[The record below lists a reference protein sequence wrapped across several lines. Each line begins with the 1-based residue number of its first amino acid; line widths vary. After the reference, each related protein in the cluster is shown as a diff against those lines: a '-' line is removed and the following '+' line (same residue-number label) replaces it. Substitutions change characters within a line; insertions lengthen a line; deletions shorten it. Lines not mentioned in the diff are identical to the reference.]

1 MRSRLRYRIGTAGAL
16 VALSL
21 LFSSAAGAQRPT
33 GSALARADAAFA
45 DGDRTA
51 AERGYEDVL
60 RQDSSQSRAVFRL
73 AQLREK
79 REAGASIVL
88 YRRYVVLQPR
98 DAWGH
103 MALGN
108 ALGAAGNLSAA
119 LSAYDAAVRV
129 APAERDVHVGR
140 ARLLAR
146 AGHTDDA
153 IAAYARWVSTTAGD
167 AEAWRELSLQRRR
180 AGRIPEAVVAL
191 ERVRALE
198 TKPAEVTIA
207 ERDLARLRALGRSTL
222 EPLVGGSGDSDG
234 LTTARAGAT
243 YTSAALGRARG
254 VVLASANRAG
264 DGTVSRGSQQASVGL
279 QFRPLAQLRL
289 EVAGGVARADRAFVD
304 TIIVLR
310 PGTGQ
315 GPGGRRPIGVP
326 TVVGSNSFETLP
338 VGRGRLSWRKPGDAI
353 AVDVRAAR
361 QLLDASPFLIAQGVL
376 RDEASLS
383 VDVRLAGPIRARGF
397 ARAGSVH
404 NSEETNGR
412 QILGGALAYAPGSFE
427 VTMRAQ
433 TMQNDAATRLAYFA
447 PRYVRTAE
455 LTTYIERE
463 TEGGTTIALDLGG
476 GAQQVADWTTAAGTW
491 SPSLRG
497 WTQVVMPLTSSL
509 SFATE
514 VEAYHSR
521 VGSDTPSLS
530 LPASQ
535 WQYASLSLSLRAAF

>member
-1 MRSRLRYRIGTAGAL
+1 MSNRIVL
-16 VALSL
+16 VVAVLG
-21 LFSSAAGAQRPT
+21 FSVLDATVAGAQRAT
-33 GSALARADAAFA
+33 DSALARADAAFA
-45 DGDRTA
+45 DGDRTT

-60 RQDSSQSRAVFRL
+60 RRDSSQSRAVFRL

-79 REAGASIVL
+79 RDAASSIAL

-108 ALGAAGNLSAA
+108 ALGATGDLSAA
-119 LSAYDAAVRV
+119 LSAYDEAARV

-146 AGHTDDA
+146 AGHTDES
-153 IAAYARWVSTTAGD
+153 IAAYERWVSTTPGD
-167 AEAWRELSLQRRR
+167 AESWRELAAQRKK
-180 AGRIPEAVVAL
+180 AGRYPEAVVAL

-198 TKPAEVTIA
+198 TKPAESKIV
-207 ERDLARLRALGRSTL
+207 ERDIGRARALGRSSL
-222 EPLVGGSGDSDG
+222 EPLVGGSSDSDG
-234 LTTARAGAT
+234 LTTGRAGAT
-243 YTSAALGRARG
+243 FTSAALGRARAI
-254 VVLASANRAG
+254 ASVSAGRAG
-264 DGTVSRGSQQASVGL
+264 DGTVARVSQQASVGA

-289 EVAGGVARADRAFVD
+289 ELAGGIARADRAFVD

-326 TVVGSNSFETLP
+326 TVVGSSSFETLP
-338 VGRGRLSWRKPGDAI
+338 VGRARLAWRQPGDAI
-353 AVDVRAAR
+353 AVDVRAGR
-361 QLLDASPFLIAQGVL
+361 QLLDASPFLIAQGVV

-383 VDVRLAGPIRARGF
+383 LDVRLAGPIRARGF
-397 ARAGSVH
+397 AKAGAVH
-404 NSEETNGR
+404 NADETNGR
-412 QILGGALAYAPGSFE
+412 QIFGGALAYAPGSYE
-427 VTMRAQ
+427 VSMRAQ
-433 TMQNDAATRLAYFA
+433 TMQYDAATRLAYFA

-463 TEGGTTIALDLGG
+463 TEGGTTIAIDLGA
-476 GAQQVADWTTAAGTW
+476 GAQQVADWTTAPSTW

-514 VEAYHSR
+514 VEAYHSK
-521 VGSDTPSLS
+521 VGTDTPSLS
-530 LPASQ
+530 LTASQ
-535 WQYASLSLSLRAAF
+535 WQFASLSLSLRAAF